1 MNGIHNAPGVS
12 HSLYGRSDRW
22 FLLTLVALNYFT
34 IYLHRN
40 LLNYVQIPLQEGLDL
55 TETQIGWLRPA
66 WLIPYCLAQLGVG
79 YLSDRFR
86 RRTVVLSSLI
96 ASSCCLAAMGLSRGF
111 EDMVL
116 GRVVLGL
123 GQSCAVPAMASI
135 IADCFT
141 ARNRSRAF
149 GIYLFSY
156 NCALVVAGKY
166 GGRLADTAVWHVPV
180 GTSVIDVEGWRMA
193 HFVFGVAGLVVWLS
207 LLFLL
212 SEPDRTGHSAEAQAE
227 PNAMGVWR
235 SALCVLA
242 VPSFRLFALTFALAG
257 MVVSMIQFWL
267 PRHFYRVFHTT
278 YGWNLEDAGFFATLW
293 IQSGTIIGLFV
304 GGWLAD
310 WCSARTYRGRVFVQ
324 LVGWLVVAPAILV
337 VGSSQTVPLLAVA
350 MLAVGAGVGLYQS
363 NTWTATFEVVEP
375 ATRATAVGFLNLGS
389 GILVHSWFDPVIGW
403 LNETVLVNRSSNSLG
418 FLLTSMAVPAAIAAA
433 LLARAMLVTLPRD
446 FRNGNQP
453 PVVE

>member
-1 MNGIHNAPGVS
+1 MNGIQSEPMVS
-12 HSLYGRSDRW
+12 RSLYGRSDRW

-34 IYLHRN
+34 IYLQRN
-40 LLNYVQIPLQEGLDL
+40 LLNYVQIPLQDGLGL

-66 WLIPYCLAQLGVG
+66 WLMPYCLAQLGVG

-86 RRTVVLSSLI
+86 RRTVVLSSLA
-96 ASSCCLAAMGLSRGF
+96 ASSCCLTAMGLSQGF
-111 EDMVL
+111 GDMVL
-116 GRVVLGL
+116 GRIVLGI

-180 GTSVIDVEGWRMA
+180 GTSVLNVDGWRMA
-193 HFVFGVAGLVVWLS
+193 HFVFGVAGMAVW
-207 LLFLL
+207 LFLL
-212 SEPDRTGHSAEAQAE
+212 FVLPEPDRTGQSAQVQTG
-227 PNAMGVWR
+227 PSTRGVWR
-235 SALCVLA
+235 SVLCVLA
-242 VPSFRLFALTFALAG
+242 VPSFRLFAVTFALAG
-257 MVVSMIQFWL
+257 MVVSMVQFWL
-267 PRHFYRVFHTT
+267 PRHFYQVFHPTRD
-278 YGWNLEDAGFFATLW
+278 WDLEDAGSFATLW
-293 IQSGTIIGLFV
+293 IQIGTVSGLFA

-310 WCSARTYRGRVFVQ
+310 WCSARTYRGRVIVQ

-337 VGSSQTVPLLAVA
+337 VGTSHTVPLLAVA
-350 MLAVGAGVGLYQS
+350 MLTAGVGIGLYQS
-363 NTWTATFEVVEP
+363 NTWTATFEVVDP
-375 ATRATAVGFLNLGS
+375 TTRATAVGLLNLGS

-418 FLLTSMAVPAAIAAA
+418 ILLTSMSVPAAIAAA
-433 LLARAMLVTLPRD
+433 LLAFTMLVTLPRD
-446 FRNGNQP
+446 FRDVTGP
-453 PVVE
+453 DGAE